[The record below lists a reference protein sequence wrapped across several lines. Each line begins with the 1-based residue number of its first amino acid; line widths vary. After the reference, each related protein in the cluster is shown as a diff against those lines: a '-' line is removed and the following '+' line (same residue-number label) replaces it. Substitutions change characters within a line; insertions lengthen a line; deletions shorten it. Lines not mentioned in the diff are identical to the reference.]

1 MYNSIL
7 CRYNEIATKGANR
20 SMFENVLIRNLR
32 RLCKPACPDV
42 AVEKLRGRIFMHR
55 KGFVPFSEA
64 EQQEISEVL
73 QFCFGLDSFS
83 FCREGER
90 SMESIESMLREEIPS
105 LFAGRAA
112 SGSPIRFRIR
122 ARRSDK
128 SFPLRSKEIEIAA
141 ATLVEELIGADC
153 VKVDLTDPE
162 ISIGIEVRER
172 NSWIFLNSIRG
183 PGGLPVGC
191 NSPLLA
197 LLSGGIDSPVAC
209 AMQMQRGCA
218 MDFLTFHSY
227 PYTPMESVD
236 KVRRIAEVL
245 NRFQHR
251 GTLYACNLSE
261 LQKLIRDHCDPRA
274 RTILY
279 RRMMMRIASRLCAR
293 KKLFAIV
300 TGESVGQV
308 ASQTIANMTVIDRSV
323 PNLILRP
330 LSGMDKNETI
340 LRAKKLGTFD
350 ISIEP
355 MIDSCTVFAPD
366 SPMTQAKLSVI
377 EQEEAKIPNLEQAL
391 DDAFHT
397 LEEVL
402 NPKKSSPV

>member
-20 SMFENVLIRNLR
+20 SMFENALIRNIR
-32 RLCKPACPDV
+32 RLCREACPDV
-42 AVEKLRGRIFMHR
+42 AVEKIRGRIFMHK
-55 KGFVPFSEA
+55 KGFAPFSEEERADVA
-64 EQQEISEVL
+64 EAL
-73 QFCFGLDSFS
+73 GYCFGLDSFS

-90 SMESIESMLREEIPS
+90 SMESVEAMLREEIPA
-105 LFAGRAA
+105 LFAARTAPGR
-112 SGSPIRFRIR
+112 PTRFRIR

-141 ATLVEELIGADC
+141 ASIVEEIVGRDRIQ
-153 VKVDLTDPE
+153 VDLDDPDV
-162 ISIGIEVRER
+162 SIGIEVRER
-172 NSWIFLNSIRG
+172 NSWIFPDSVRA

-209 AMQMQRGCA
+209 VMQMQRGCA
-218 MDFLTFHSY
+218 MDYLTFHSH

-236 KVRRIAEVL
+236 KVRRLAEIL
-245 NRFQHR
+245 NRWQPMR
-251 GTLYACNLSE
+251 GTLFACNISE
-261 LQKLIRDHCDPRA
+261 IQKLIRDHCDPRA

-279 RRMMMRIASRLCAR
+279 RRMMMRIAARLCAR
-293 KKLFAIV
+293 RKLAAIV

-308 ASQTIANMTVIDRSV
+308 ASQTVANMSVIDRSV
-323 PNLILRP
+323 PTLILRP

-340 LRAKKLGTFD
+340 LRARKLGTFET
-350 ISIEP
+350 SIEP

-366 SPMTQAKLSVI
+366 SPMTQARLDVI
-377 EQEEAKIPNLEQAL
+377 EREEAKIPDLETAL
-391 DDAFHT
+391 SNAFET
-397 LEEVL
+397 METVL
-402 NPKKSSPV
+402 KR